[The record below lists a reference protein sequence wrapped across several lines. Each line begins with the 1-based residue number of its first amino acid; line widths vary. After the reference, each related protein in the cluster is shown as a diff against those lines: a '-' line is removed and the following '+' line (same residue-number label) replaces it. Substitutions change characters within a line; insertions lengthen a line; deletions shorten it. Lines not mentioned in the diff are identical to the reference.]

1 MCIKTCIEYTQPARY
16 ELIADFGARAA
27 RIAGNYA
34 HIYLELEKNGKPQLK
49 RRFYW
54 TGLAAFA
61 SKQVMCA
68 LDYTSQTKMRTVP
81 FMDLSLDLSKQ
92 FLGMGNFWLFQDIFV
107 WHWFYIN
114 FPQQFNECIE
124 ARDFNEYDDRFIAAF
139 QKLPRVKIAIPEINA
154 LKVTDHLRQ
163 GFELIKKLKPPL
175 LYQIAEPCSFCR

>member
-1 MCIKTCIEYTQPARY
+1 
-16 ELIADFGARAA
+16 
-27 RIAGNYA
+27 
-34 HIYLELEKNGKPQLK
+34 
-49 RRFYW
+49 
-54 TGLAAFA
+54 
-61 SKQVMCA
+61 
-68 LDYTSQTKMRTVP
+68 MRTVP